1 MRNFLKNFPI
11 LLFVFLFMSCDG
23 NKEEIESIHI
33 NFIGTD
39 DIYIKYPACQYII
52 HFYDKKDD
60 TIKFN
65 ISKKEFDT
73 IQALYTEYVKSYP
86 TDTEIYL
93 KDKSLVL
100 TGGSIKKYNFSL
112 NDKNNKIITL
122 IDTGGDNVDKEFKNF
137 MKFDAY
143 IKNLLDFK
151 KELKNKPESNMPS
164 F

>member
-1 MRNFLKNFPI
+1 MKILTF
-11 LLFVFLFMSCDG
+11 LLFISLYTACHV
-23 NKEEIESIHI
+23 NKETVESIHI
-33 NFIGTD
+33 KISLSN
-39 DIYIKYPACQYII
+39 DIILKYPKSQYIT

-60 TIKFN
+60 TIMFDL
-65 ISKKEFDT
+65 SKQQFDT
-73 IQALYTEYVKSYP
+73 IQILYTKYVKSYP

-137 MKFDAY
+137 MKFDVY
-143 IKNLLDFK
+143 IQKLLK
-151 KELKNKPESNMPS
+151 SKEELKNKPDSNMPS

>member
-1 MRNFLKNFPI
+1 MRKLLKNFPI
-11 LLFVFLFMSCDG
+11 LLFVFLFTSCRV
-23 NKEEIESIHI
+23 NKRGIELIHI

-39 DIYIKYPACQYII
+39 DIYIKYPTCQYII

-73 IQALYTEYVKSYP
+73 NQTLYTEYVKSYP

-137 MKFDAY
+137 MKFDVY
-143 IKNLLDFK
+143 IQKLLKSK

>member
-1 MRNFLKNFPI
+1 MKILTF
-11 LLFVFLFMSCDG
+11 LLFISLFTACHV
-23 NKEEIESIHI
+23 NKETVESIHVKI
-33 NFIGTD
+33 SLSN
-39 DIYIKYPACQYII
+39 DIILKYPKSQYIT

-60 TIKFN
+60 TIMFDL
-65 ISKKEFDT
+65 SKQQFDS
-73 IQALYTEYVKSYP
+73 IQALYTEHVKSYP

-137 MKFDAY
+137 MKFDVY
-143 IKNLLDFK
+143 IQKLLKSK
-151 KELKNKPESNMPS
+151 KELKNKPDSNMPS